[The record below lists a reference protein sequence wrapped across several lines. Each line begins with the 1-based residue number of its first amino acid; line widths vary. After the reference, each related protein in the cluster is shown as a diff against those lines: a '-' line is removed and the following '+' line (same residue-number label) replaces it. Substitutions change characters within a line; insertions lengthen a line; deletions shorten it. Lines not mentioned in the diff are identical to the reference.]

1 MKPDFLI
8 GGARVVV
15 AVALLGSVAW
25 QVTDRLLNDLF
36 RPAEYFAFFSIV
48 SAILVALALLASG
61 ITAML
66 GMAESKRMAV
76 IRITAVT
83 SMLVVAI
90 VYHALLAG
98 GAPDPRDVGY
108 DWPVVP
114 NQVIHT
120 YAPIAIALDYLLVH
134 RRDPL
139 RLRQAFWAVVYPL
152 TWLAFSIV
160 RGLSDGWWPYWFID
174 PSGAGG
180 VGSMIGYVVAISA
193 FFIVLALAL
202 IALARLSFRLM
213 KRKTSADS

>member
-1 MKPDFLI
+1 MKFDFLI

-15 AVALLGSVAW
+15 ALALLGSVAW
-25 QVTDRLLNDLF
+25 QVTDRVANDLF
-36 RPAEYFAFFSIV
+36 RPTEYFAYFSIL
-48 SAILVALALLASG
+48 SAILVGLAVLASG
-61 ITAML
+61 ITTLL
-66 GMAESKRMAV
+66 GIPESRRMAL

-98 GAPDPRDVGY
+98 SPPDPRDVGY

-114 NQVIHT
+114 NAVIHT

-134 RRDPL
+134 RREPL
-139 RLRQAFWAVVYPL
+139 RLRQAFWVVVYPL
-152 TWLAFSIV
+152 AWLAFSIV
-160 RGLSDGWWPYWFID
+160 RGLTDGWWPYWFID
-174 PSGAGG
+174 PSGPGG

-193 FFIVLALAL
+193 FFCVLALAL

-213 KRKTSADS
+213 KRSA